1 MRLTM
6 TIKVTKATRTI
17 PDLVGTKTR
26 VVAEAVDTV
35 VETPITTINTKTN
48 TIPSSMV
55 DMVDSHT
62 VWVITDTPKEA

>member
-1 MRLTM
+1 MSVLPRL
-6 TIKVTKATRTI
+6 R
-17 PDLVGTKTR
+17 
-26 VVAEAVDTV
+26 AEAVDTV

-62 VWVITDTPKEA
+62 VWVTTDTPKEA